1 MTQALNTPEFVD
13 EAKDVSPEEKMTLLQ
28 KYGMIEPKLT
38 EAERE
43 LCSNQSDQ

>member
-13 EAKDVSPEEKMTLLQ
+13 EAKDVSPEEKMMLLQ

-38 EAERE
+38 EEEKA